1 MENEEKKETS
11 SSHEAAEGIK
21 SHDGAP
27 HHEEQS
33 AESENPKAFKW
44 SVFVFGLIGALV
56 VAFLIFYG
64 AVTSQVKKL
73 SQQSWVL
80 KSAATLNIPAVKAGE
95 ETLSYVDYINEVN
108 SLKKLSAN
116 PSAGFSGATDQDI
129 SDLVVANFF
138 NTLKVREVAK
148 KLNVEVTPDEVTAKR
163 NELYTQFGGEE
174 TVKKTI
180 LDSYGWDLDT
190 FATKI
195 LEPAA
200 LAAEAREAFAKT
212 TLPDAAEFAREEANV
227 SHILVKVDDFIDKKE
242 KAEKTKKAQG
252 ILARLKKGEDFG
264 VLAKELSDDP
274 GSKDQGGSLGF
285 IPRGATVAP
294 FEQVAFTL
302 EPGKLSEL
310 VESEFGFH
318 IIQVAERGMKP
329 DYDAYMDSQLKAL
342 QPEFF
347 VPIHNPLETLFAK
360 PGTAS
365 TTQPEGVPETTPTST
380 K

>member
-1 MENEEKKETS
+1 MENEEKKEMS
-11 SSHEAAEGIK
+11 SSHEAAEGTK
-21 SHDGAP
+21 SHHDAS
-27 HHEEQS
+27 HQAAKS
-33 AESENPKAFKW
+33 TDSENPKAFKW
-44 SVFVFGLIGALV
+44 SVLLFGLIGALV

-64 AVTSQVKKL
+64 AVNSQVKKL

-80 KSAATLNIPAVKAGE
+80 KSAAALHIPAVKAGG
-95 ETLSYVDYINEVN
+95 ETLFYADYINEIN
-108 SLKKLSAN
+108 SLKKLAAN

-148 KLNVEVTPDEVTAKR
+148 KLNVEATPDEVTAKK

-174 TVKKTI
+174 AVKKTI

-212 TLPDAAEFAREEANV
+212 TLPEAAQFIREETNV
-227 SHILVKVDDFIDKKE
+227 SHILVKVDDFTDKKE
-242 KAEKTKKAQG
+242 KAEKMKKAQG

-274 GSKDQGGSLGF
+274 GSKEQGGSLGW

-294 FEQVAFTL
+294 FEEVAFTL
-302 EPGKLSEL
+302 ELGKLSEL
-310 VESEFGFH
+310 VESDFGFH
-318 IIQVAERGMKP
+318 IIQVAERGMRP

-347 VPIHNPLETLFAK
+347 VPIHNPLETLFAE

-365 TTQPEGVPETTPTST
+365 TTPPQGAPETTST
-380 K
+380 P